1 MIARY
6 DRISYGLPLTLA
18 ALLGITSCAPNAQ
31 SPRAPATL
39 LHALQTPA
47 TPPVL
52 PVPAPAPVQTQA
64 ADSGPRTQYFIGTG
78 ETVGR
83 AGPSLPDV
91 QDGPGDITLNFV
103 GADVREVVR
112 SILGDILKQP
122 YAIDQRV
129 QGTVT
134 LQTSRPVDREAL
146 LPILDNALRLNG
158 LSLVRADGLYN
169 VVPSGE
175 ATRFGAPIQRGAAPT
190 ALGQGYAIQII
201 PLRFASAEEIETL
214 IKSVVPSGATLRSVP
229 GRNLLIAA
237 GGQREIAS
245 ILELV
250 GLFDV
255 NALAGNSFALFYPR
269 NADAKAM
276 IKELET
282 IFGVGKDRATGM
294 IRFVAIERLNAIL
307 GVTRTASYLQEAAAW
322 VERLDQRSAT
332 VDERIFVYYVQNGR
346 AVDLAATLNS
356 VFSRKAEAALA
367 NAGGSAPTRRIEK
380 SDEPYLS
387 QGLPIPLRP
396 QAAQPALP
404 GQLGAAPALREA
416 PENAGTQVAF
426 PPASDD
432 GNGIRISAQAAPRII
447 ADEKNNAILVM
458 STPAEYRI
466 VEMALAKLDVPP
478 LQVLI
483 EAVVAEVTLTTD
495 LRYGVQWFFRIGSN
509 SFTLSNGNSST
520 VSPTFPGFAA
530 VLQSGSDIRAV
541 LSALESVTT
550 VNVLSSPQLM
560 VLNNQTATLQVG
572 DQVPIATQSATSI
585 LTSGAPIVNTIQF
598 RDTGVILKVTPR
610 VNEGGLVLM
619 DISQEVS
626 DVARTTTS
634 GIDSPTIQQRKF
646 NSSVSVQNGE
656 TIALGGLIRDRRV
669 SGDSGIPV
677 LKDIPWLGNL
687 FKTNNDSDN
696 RTELVVLITP
706 RVARSQADIRGITEE
721 FRERLRALSVP
732 AP

>member
-1 MIARY
+1 
-6 DRISYGLPLTLA
+6 
-18 ALLGITSCAPNAQ
+18 
-31 SPRAPATL
+31 
-39 LHALQTPA
+39 
-47 TPPVL
+47 
-52 PVPAPAPVQTQA
+52 
-64 ADSGPRTQYFIGTG
+64 
-78 ETVGR
+78 
-83 AGPSLPDV
+83 
-91 QDGPGDITLNFV
+91 
-103 GADVREVVR
+103 
-112 SILGDILKQP
+112 
-122 YAIDQRV
+122 
-129 QGTVT
+129 
-134 LQTSRPVDREAL
+134 
-146 LPILDNALRLNG
+146 
-158 LSLVRADGLYN
+158 
-169 VVPSGE
+169 
-175 ATRFGAPIQRGAAPT
+175 
-190 ALGQGYAIQII
+190 
-201 PLRFASAEEIETL
+201 
-214 IKSVVPSGATLRSVP
+214 
-229 GRNLLIAA
+229 
-237 GGQREIAS
+237 
-245 ILELV
+245 
-250 GLFDV
+250 
-255 NALAGNSFALFYPR
+255 
-269 NADAKAM
+269 M

-282 IFGVGKDRATGM
+282 IFGTGKDRGTGV
-294 IRFVAIERLNAIL
+294 IRFVPIERLNAIL

-322 VERLDQRSAT
+322 VERLDQRSAA

-356 VFSRKAEAALA
+356 VFSRKGEAALA
-367 NAGGSAPTRRIEK
+367 SAASSTPTRRIEK

-396 QAAQPALP
+396 QAAQPAQP
-404 GQLGAAPALREA
+404 GQTGTAPAI
-416 PENAGTQVAF
+416 PESPQRAGTEVIF
-426 PPASDD
+426 PSGTED
-432 GNGIRISAQAAPRII
+432 GNGIRVSAQTAPRII

-495 LRYGVQWFFRIGSN
+495 LRYGVQWFFQVGSN
-509 SFTLSNGNSST
+509 GFTLSNGNSGA

-541 LSALESVTT
+541 LSALESITT

-572 DQVPIATQSATSI
+572 DQVPIATQSASST
-585 LTSGAPIVNTIQF
+585 LVPGAPIVNTIQF

-669 SGDSGIPV
+669 GGDSGIPV

-687 FKTNNDSDN
+687 FKTTTDSDN

-732 AP
+732 QP